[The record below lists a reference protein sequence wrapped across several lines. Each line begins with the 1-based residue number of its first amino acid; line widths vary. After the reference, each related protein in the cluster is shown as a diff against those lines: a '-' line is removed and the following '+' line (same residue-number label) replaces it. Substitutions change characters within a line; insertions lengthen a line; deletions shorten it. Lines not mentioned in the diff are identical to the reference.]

1 MADLLVY
8 LANLRPVALP
18 AALLPFSIL
27 LDKSVRL
34 DRFAD
39 YLREGQPGTPNY
51 LRHRHSALRRTE
63 NWEKSR
69 VSEAVLL
76 GLAPQSDPAHDP
88 RRIRSHAIHGSAQGS
103 VSRKDRRSS

>member
-1 MADLLVY
+1 M
-8 LANLRPVALP
+8 ALP

-39 YLREGQPGTPNY
+39 YLREGQPGTPNH
-51 LRHRHSALRRTE
+51 LHSALRRAE
-63 NWEKSR
+63 NWERSR

-76 GLAPQSDPAHDP
+76 GLARQSDP
-88 RRIRSHAIHGSAQGS
+88 RRIRSHAILREGAFHGRTAA
-103 VSRKDRRSS
+103 VRKIREMRFKRF

>member
-1 MADLLVY
+1 M
-8 LANLRPVALP
+8 ALP

-27 LDKSVRL
+27 LDKCVRL

-51 LRHRHSALRRTE
+51 FRHLHSALRRTE
-63 NWEKSR
+63 NWERSR

-76 GLAPQSDPAHDP
+76 GLARQSDPAHDP
-88 RRIRSHAIHGSAQGS
+88 RRIRSHTVLHEGAFHGRTAA
-103 VSRKDRRSS
+103 VRKIREMGLKGF

>member
-1 MADLLVY
+1 M
-8 LANLRPVALP
+8 ALP

-39 YLREGQPGTPNY
+39 YLREGQPGTPNH
-51 LRHRHSALRRTE
+51 LHSALRRTE
-63 NWEKSR
+63 NWERSR

-76 GLAPQSDPAHDP
+76 DWRHNLI
-88 RRIRSHAIHGSAQGS
+88 RRTIRGGFVLTQYTVLRKGAFHGRTAA
-103 VSRKDRRSS
+103 VRKIREMGFKRF